1 MENDKTKRRGAGR
14 PKDDAEDRRER
25 LIEAAGPIFSA
36 QGYGATRIPDL
47 AKAAGVTPAMV
58 HYYFGGKD
66 GLIKAVFD
74 SAFTPLLDRLD
85 DPSTLEEWVHTFH
98 EHLIKHRWMPHLMIR
113 EVVMEGGFLRDYF
126 SGNYAPRIMAKW
138 FNIFAGE
145 KAAGRIRNDAD
156 DLRHTVLMMGMI
168 VYPFVVAPLSDI
180 LTDSPFGDEQM
191 RAFRED
197 AVRLFFGGVGA
208 AA

>member
-1 MENDKTKRRGAGR
+1 MDTHDSKRRGAGR

-36 QGYGATRIPDL
+36 QGYGATRIPEL
-47 AKAAGVTPAMV
+47 ARAAGVTPAMV

-74 SAFTPLLDRLD
+74 RAFTPLLDRLD
-85 DPSTLEEWVHTFH
+85 EPGTLEGWIATFH
-98 EHLIKHRWMPHLMIR
+98 EHLLARRWLPHLMLR

-126 SGNYAPRIMAKW
+126 AAHYGPRIIAKW
-138 FNIFAGE
+138 FSIFAGE
-145 KAAGRIRNDAD
+145 KSAGRMRNDAD
-156 DLRHTVLMMGMI
+156 ELRHTVLMMGMI
-168 VYPFVVAPLSDI
+168 IYPFVVAPMSGI

-197 AVRLFFGGVGA
+197 AVRLFFKGIQG
-208 AA
+208 

>member
-1 MENDKTKRRGAGR
+1 METNKTKRRGAGR
-14 PKDDAEDRRER
+14 PKDDTEDRRER

-74 SAFTPLLDRLD
+74 SAFMPLLDRLEE
-85 DPSTLEEWVHTFH
+85 PSTLEEWVQTFH
-98 EHLIKHRWMPHLMIR
+98 EHLIKHRWMPHLIIR
-113 EVVMEGGFLRDYF
+113 EVVMDGGFLRGYF
-126 SGNYAPRIMAKW
+126 AERYAQRIMAKW
-138 FNIFAGE
+138 LAIFTGE
-145 KAAGRIRNDAD
+145 KTAGRMRKDAD
-156 DLRHTVLMMGMI
+156 DMRHTVLMMGMI
-168 VYPFVVAPLSDI
+168 VYPFIVAPLSDM
-180 LTDSPFGDEQM
+180 LTESPFGDEQI

-197 AVRLFFGGVGA
+197 AVRLFYSGVGVA
-208 AA
+208 